1 MAMIRNMKKQEL
13 ERDSMHSEVDSTYT
27 VINNDDGIFL
37 QIDTY
42 GSKNRVIRGKK
53 SQSIRFS
60 PDALKQLKSIMEN
73 EINIE

>member
-1 MAMIRNMKKQEL
+1 MAMVRKMKKQEL
-13 ERDSMHSEVDSTYT
+13 ERDSKHSEVDSTYT
-27 VINNDDGIFL
+27 IIKSDDGISL

-60 PDALKQLKSIMEN
+60 TDALKQLKNIIEN